1 MPLAPASVESWS
13 GVDMT
18 TAAAP
23 ESASAACAMSFASVY
38 EAHFSFVWRT
48 VRRLGVEPS
57 SVDDLVQ
64 EVFLVV
70 HRRLADFEGRSSI
83 KTWLFGIVRRVV
95 HDHRRSKQ
103 RKPATPTEDFEGIA
117 VDASTPYESTEKAEA
132 VRLLHAML
140 DALED
145 ERREVFVLAELEQM
159 SAPEIAEATATNV
172 NTVYTRLRAARKDFE
187 ASVARHRARAA
198 HLEGKPGRPS

>member
-1 MPLAPASVESWS
+1 
-13 GVDMT
+13 
-18 TAAAP
+18 
-23 ESASAACAMSFASVY
+23 
-38 EAHFSFVWRT
+38 
-48 VRRLGVEPS
+48 
-57 SVDDLVQ
+57 
-64 EVFLVV
+64 VV
-70 HRRLADFEGRSSI
+70 HRRLSDFEGRSSI

-117 VDASTPYESTEKAEA
+117 ADASTPYESTEKAEA
-132 VRLLHAML
+132 VRLLHALLGEL
-140 DALED
+140 DD

-187 ASVARHRARAA
+187 ASVARHRARTARREGASEARRPDGPATRGSGA
-198 HLEGKPGRPS
+198 HSPAGKSGRSS